1 MTTVL
6 IAYASKHH
14 ATKGIAFVIGK
25 YLEDNGLKV
34 DILAADKVD
43 DIGHYDAV
51 VLGSAIYAGRWQSEA
66 VDFIKNRVDELL
78 RLPVWV
84 FSSGPTGEG
93 DPVELVKGVLYPAA
107 LEDYMTQ
114 IQPRDITV
122 FHGKL
127 DKEELAL
134 WERLIVTGVK
144 APVGDYRNWGQIQ
157 EWAGKIVNVL
167 VTEPVV
173 E

>member
-1 MTTVL
+1 
-6 IAYASKHH
+6 
-14 ATKGIAFVIGK
+14 
-25 YLEDNGLKV
+25 
-34 DILAADKVD
+34 
-43 DIGHYDAV
+43 
-51 VLGSAIYAGRWQSEA
+51 
-66 VDFIKNRVDELL
+66 
-78 RLPVWV
+78 
-84 FSSGPTGEG
+84 
-93 DPVELVKGVLYPAA
+93 
-107 LEDYMTQ
+107 MTQ

-127 DKEELAL
+127 DKAELAL

-167 VTEPVV
+167 VPEPVV